1 MLKKTVGNWVEG
13 DRFFD
18 RESDITALREHIAE
32 GTHTLLV
39 AQRRMGKTS
48 LVRELLRRLSGS
60 PDFQTAFVDL
70 EDASDPADAIVA
82 ISLESRRLQS
92 MSRRAGERT
101 KEVLRSFRNVQV
113 GAQYND
119 MRFQLRA
126 EINSGTWKSK
136 GDLLMQDLARGNGK
150 VVLAIDELS
159 ILVNRILK
167 GRDYRMIPENIE
179 AADEFLSWLR
189 RNAQAHRDR
198 LCLIVSGSV
207 GIAPILKQAGL
218 SAAMN
223 VFSSYELKPWSES
236 TASDCLGEL
245 AANYGV
251 GLPVAVRE
259 AMCRRLRCCI
269 PHHVQQFFD
278 ALYRHMRIEGRT
290 DATLKDAYNAYRDD
304 MLGMRGQIDMDHY
317 EERLKMVLGT
327 DGYRVAL
334 ELLVQAASEGSLRP
348 ASIETYKS
356 KLEISQD
363 AGAGAVPFV
372 LEVLVQDGYFTR
384 HGEEFR
390 FASGLLEDWQR
401 SRKGLSITPLTAI

>member
-1 MLKKTVGNWVEG
+1 MLKKTVGNWVDG

-18 RESDITALREHIAE
+18 RETDIAALREHVSQ

-48 LVRELLRRLSGS
+48 LVRELLRRLNGS
-60 PDFQTAFVDL
+60 PGVDTAFVDL
-70 EDASDPADAIVA
+70 EDARDPADAIVQ
-82 ISLESRRLQS
+82 ISLASRPLQS
-92 MSRRAGERT
+92 ILRRAGEF
-101 KEVLRSFRNVQV
+101 KEAILRRFRNVQLA
-113 GAQYND
+113 AQHEEV
-119 MRFQLRA
+119 RFQLRA

-136 GDLLMQDLARGNGK
+136 GDLLMNDLARRDGK

-167 GRDYRMIPENIE
+167 GPAGQMIPENID
-179 AADEFLSWLR
+179 ATDEFLSWLR
-189 RNAQAHRDR
+189 RNAQEHRGR

-223 VFSSYELKPWSES
+223 VFSAYELNPWSES

-251 GLPVAVRE
+251 ELPAAIRE
-259 AMCRRLRCCI
+259 AVCRRLRCCI

-278 ALYRHMRIEGRT
+278 ALHRQLKLAGRT
-290 DATLKDAYNAYRDD
+290 DATLQDADTAYRHD
-304 MLGMRGQIDMDHY
+304 MLAARGQIDMDHY
-317 EERLKMVLGT
+317 EERLKLVLGT

-334 ELLVQAASEGSLRP
+334 ELLARAASEGSLSP
-348 ASIETYKS
+348 ESINAYKS
-356 KLEISQD
+356 MLDVSQD
-363 AGAGAVPFV
+363 AGSASVPLV
-372 LEVLVQDGYFTR
+372 LEVLMHDGYFTR
-384 HGEEFR
+384 QGEEFR

-401 SRKGLSITPLTAI
+401 SRRGLPIAPLTET

>member
-1 MLKKTVGNWVEG
+1 MLKKTVGNWVDG

-18 RESDITALREHIAE
+18 RESDIGALREHVSE

-48 LVRELLRRLSGS
+48 LVRELLRRLNGT
-60 PDFQTAFVDL
+60 PDIKTAFVDL
-70 EDASDPADAIVA
+70 EDARDPADAIVQ
-82 ISLESRRLQS
+82 ISLASRHLQS
-92 MSRRAGERT
+92 IPRRAGEL
-101 KEVLRSFRNVQV
+101 KEAILRRFRNVQLA
-113 GAQYND
+113 AQYEE

-136 GDLLMQDLARGNGK
+136 GDLLIQDLTRGDRK

-167 GRDYRMIPENIE
+167 GRDYRMLPENIE
-179 AADEFLSWLR
+179 AAAEFLSWLR
-189 RNAQAHRDR
+189 RNAQEHRGR

-223 VFSSYELKPWSES
+223 VFSAYELKPWSES

-251 GLPVAVRE
+251 ELPVAVRE
-259 AMCRRLRCCI
+259 AVCRRLRCCI

-278 ALYRHMRIEGRT
+278 ALHRQLRLAGRT
-290 DATLKDAYNAYRDD
+290 DATLDDADTAYRGD
-304 MLGMRGQIDMDHY
+304 MLAVRGQIDMDHY

-334 ELLVQAASEGSLRP
+334 ELLARAASEGSLSP
-348 ASIETYKS
+348 SSIETYKS
-356 KLEISQD
+356 KLDISQD
-363 AGAGAVPFV
+363 AGAAAVPFV
-372 LEVLVQDGYFTR
+372 LKVLVQDGYFTR
-384 HGEEFR
+384 QGEEFR

-401 SRKGLSITPLTAI
+401 SRRGLPIAPLAAR

>member
-1 MLKKTVGNWVEG
+1 MLKKTVGNWVDG

-18 RESDITALREHIAE
+18 RESDIAALREHVSD

-48 LVRELLRRLSGS
+48 LVRELLRRLNDT
-60 PDFQTAFVDL
+60 PDIRSAFVDL
-70 EDASDPADAIVA
+70 EDTRDPADAIVQ
-82 ISLESRRLQS
+82 ISLASRRLQS
-92 MSRRAGERT
+92 IPRRAGELTEAVSR
-101 KEVLRSFRNVQV
+101 RFRNVQLA
-113 GAQYND
+113 AQYEE

-136 GDLLMQDLARGNGK
+136 GDLLMNDLARRDGK

-167 GRDYRMIPENIE
+167 GPAGQMIPENID
-179 AADEFLSWLR
+179 ATDEFLSWLR
-189 RNAQAHRDR
+189 RNAQEHRGR

-223 VFSSYELKPWSES
+223 VFSAYELNPWSES

-251 GLPVAVRE
+251 ELPVAVRE
-259 AMCRRLRCCI
+259 AVCRRLRCCI

-278 ALYRHMRIEGRT
+278 ALHRQLKLAGRT
-290 DATLKDAYNAYRDD
+290 NATHDDADIAYRDD
-304 MLGMRGQIDMDHY
+304 MLAVRGQIDMDHY
-317 EERLKMVLGT
+317 EERLKMVLGI

-334 ELLVQAASEGSLRP
+334 ELLARAASEGSLHP
-348 ASIETYKS
+348 ESIDTYKS
-356 KLEISQD
+356 KLDVSQD
-363 AGAGAVPFV
+363 AGAAAVPYV
-372 LEVLVQDGYFTR
+372 LEVLVHDGYFTR
-384 HGEEFR
+384 QGKEFR
-390 FASGLLEDWQR
+390 FTSGLLEDWQR
-401 SRKGLSITPLTAI
+401 SRSGLQIAPLAAI

>member
-1 MLKKTVGNWVEG
+1 MLKKTVGNWVDG

-18 RESDITALREHIAE
+18 RESDIAALREHVSA

-48 LVRELLRRLSGS
+48 LVRELLRRLNDTPGIK
-60 PDFQTAFVDL
+60 TAFVDL
-70 EDASDPADAIVA
+70 EDAHDPADAIVA
-82 ISLESRRLQS
+82 ISLASRRIQS
-92 MSRRAGERT
+92 IPRRAGERT
-101 KEVLRSFRNVQV
+101 KEVLRSFRNVQF

-136 GDLLMQDLARGNGK
+136 GDLLMQNLARENAK

-159 ILVNRILK
+159 ILVKRILK
-167 GRDYRMIPENIE
+167 GRDYRMLPENITV
-179 AADEFLSWLR
+179 ADEFLSWLR
-189 RNAQAHRDR
+189 RNAQAYRDR

-207 GIAPILKQAGL
+207 RLAPILKQAGL

-223 VFSSYELKPWSES
+223 VFSSYELKPWSEP
-236 TASDCLGEL
+236 TASNCLGKL

-251 GLPVAVRE
+251 ELPVAVRE
-259 AMCRRLRCCI
+259 AVCRRLRCCI

-278 ALYRHMRIEGRT
+278 ALHRHLRIEGRT
-290 DATLKDAYNAYRDD
+290 DATLEDAYTAYRDD
-304 MLGMRGQIDMDHY
+304 MLGVRGQIDMDHY

-334 ELLVQAASEGSLRP
+334 ELLVRAASEESLSP
-348 ASIETYKS
+348 ESIHAYKS
-356 KLEISQD
+356 MLDISQD
-363 AGAGAVPFV
+363 TGAASVPFV

-401 SRKGLSITPLTAI
+401 SRSGLPIETLAAI

>member
-1 MLKKTVGNWVEG
+1 MLKKTVGNWVDG

-18 RESDITALREHIAE
+18 RESDIAALREHVSE

-48 LVRELLRRLSGS
+48 LVRELLRRLNGT
-60 PDFQTAFVDL
+60 PGIKTAFVDL
-70 EDASDPADAIVA
+70 EDARDPADAIVQ
-82 ISLESRRLQS
+82 ISLASRHLQS
-92 MSRRAGERT
+92 IPRRAGEL
-101 KEVLRSFRNVQV
+101 KEAILRRFRSVQLA
-113 GAQYND
+113 GQYEE

-126 EINSGTWKSK
+126 EINSGTWRSK
-136 GDLLMQDLARGNGK
+136 GDLLIQNLTKGDRK

-167 GRDYRMIPENIE
+167 GGKHGVLPENIK

-223 VFSSYELKPWSES
+223 VFSAYELKPWSHS

-245 AANYGV
+245 AANYKV
-251 GLPVAVRE
+251 DLPVTVRE
-259 AMCRRLRCCI
+259 AVCHRLRCCI

-278 ALYRHMRIEGRT
+278 AIHRQLRLAERSDAILEDADTAYRH
-290 DATLKDAYNAYRDD
+290 D
-304 MLGMRGQIDMDHY
+304 MLAARGQIDMDHY
-317 EERLKMVLGT
+317 EERLKLVLGT
-327 DGYRVAL
+327 DAYRVAL
-334 ELLVQAASEGSLRP
+334 ELLARAASEGSLSP
-348 ASIETYKS
+348 ESISAYKS
-356 KLEISQD
+356 MLDVSQD
-363 AGAGAVPFV
+363 AGAASVPFV
-372 LEVLVQDGYFTR
+372 LEVLMHDGYFTR
-384 HGEEFR
+384 QGEEFR

-401 SRKGLSITPLTAI
+401 SRKGLPIDPLVAI